1 MTSLFCVE
9 CIRTKEVAVVENFG
23 DYSGMLDPGF
33 HCIAWPFQ
41 NVAARLSLRIQQL
54 DIRCETKTKDN
65 VFVAV
70 GVAVQYRVLHE
81 AAYDAHYR
89 LTDPHQQIRS
99 YVFDVVRSTVPKMD
113 LDESFINK
121 NQIAGSIRQ
130 QLAQDMSNYGYEIMS
145 SLVTDLSPDAGVKR
159 SMNEINA
166 SKRLKEAASHQ
177 ADADKVKQVKAAEAE
192 AEARYLSGVGVARQR
207 TAIVSGLKGSIAE
220 FEQQVDGVSSK
231 DVMDILLLSQYMDT
245 LSSVGANTLFLEHD
259 PKAVSSLQSQV
270 SSNFMKKVKGGFLS

>member
-1 MTSLFCVE
+1 
-9 CIRTKEVAVVENFG
+9 
-23 DYSGMLDPGF
+23 
-33 HCIAWPFQ
+33 
-41 NVAARLSLRIQQL
+41 
-54 DIRCETKTKDN
+54 
-65 VFVAV
+65 
-70 GVAVQYRVLHE
+70 
-81 AAYDAHYR
+81 
-89 LTDPHQQIRS
+89 
-99 YVFDVVRSTVPKMD
+99 MD

-220 FEQQVDGVSSK
+220 FEQQGEGRSERGR
-231 DVMDILLLSQYMDT
+231 L
-245 LSSVGANTLFLEHD
+245 GLFFSRTRC
-259 PKAVSSLQSQV
+259 VFFRSFLQSTA
-270 SSNFMKKVKGGFLS
+270 SRRKTLWTFYF